1 VVDVENGHV
10 RKKKIEGRRL
20 LPEVEMRESVEQ
32 KVAPEKAARIKREL
46 EILERELSHLHEI
59 QWEYAKR
66 MLKFGVAS
74 WVFGL
79 STFFLAAILLDPA
92 LLGRIPSLSMLL
104 LIFAAVVPI
113 LITAVRI
120 REFSIKINRMECMRS
135 TILAGYR
142 RAILKR
148 IVGLRETTRYG
159 DEK

>member
-1 VVDVENGHV
+1 MSKN
-10 RKKKIEGRRL
+10 
-20 LPEVEMRESVEQ
+20 Q
-32 KVAPEKAARIKREL
+32 KVDSEKAARIKREL

-79 STFFLAAILLDPA
+79 STFFLAAILLNPVT
-92 LLGRIPSLSMLL
+92 LGRIPSLSMSL

-113 LITAVRI
+113 LITAVRT
-120 REFSIKINRMECMRS
+120 REFRIQINRMEGMRS
-135 TILAGYR
+135 TILAGYQ

-148 IVGLRETTRYG
+148 IVGLNETTGYG